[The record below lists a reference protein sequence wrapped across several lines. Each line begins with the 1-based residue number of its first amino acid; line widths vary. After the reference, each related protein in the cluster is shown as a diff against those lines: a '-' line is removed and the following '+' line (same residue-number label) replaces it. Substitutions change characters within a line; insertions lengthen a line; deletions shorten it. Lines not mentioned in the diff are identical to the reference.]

1 MSEDL
6 WLIEVELGI
15 GASNRQ
21 FYDLVWPQA
30 DMVLRY
36 ARVLSGSASDA
47 EDLAQ
52 ESLLKAYRAID
63 QFKPGTEIR
72 AWLITI
78 LRHTHIDWVR
88 KRATQHG
95 TVSLDSLA
103 YDPQGAESAAVV
115 MPQDWEQEQ
124 TLLQQF
130 GDAAIIDAMQRL
142 PTEIRWTLLLVDVEG
157 LDLKEAA
164 EVTDVPLGTVKSRC
178 HRGREMLK
186 NELLRVVDRSDL
198 VARSV
203 RAEE

>member
-1 MSEDL
+1 
-6 WLIEVELGI
+6 LIEVELGI

-78 LRHTHIDWVR
+78 LRHAHIDWVR
-88 KRATQHG
+88 KRASHRG
-95 TVSLDSLA
+95 TVSLDSLE
-103 YDPQGAESAAVV
+103 YDPRGAEWPAVA
-115 MPQDWEQEQ
+115 MPNDWEQEQ
-124 TLLQQF
+124 ALLEQF
-130 GDAAIIDAMQRL
+130 GDASIIEAMQRM
-142 PTEIRWTLLLVDVEG
+142 PTEVQWTLLLVDVVEP
-157 LDLKEAA
+157 E
-164 EVTDVPLGTVKSRC
+164 
-178 HRGREMLK
+178 RGRAGAAQTMGRPTVGTGHANGYRGFVLCPRDGWPK
-186 NELLRVVDRSDL
+186 DGVRRS
-198 VARSV
+198 
-203 RAEE
+203 